1 MTWPRAPAQR
11 GPLTGLRARVE
22 PSWDILRRV
31 WNQAAEDNVP
41 FLAGGL
47 AFNIL
52 LALLPFVLL
61 LISGLSFL
69 LGREPAEAAATVT
82 SLVERLLPSDAP
94 NASELLRGIVTD
106 VLETRGTVTLY
117 SAITFAWF
125 STRLFGSLRSVLAL
139 IFDGTD
145 RGIVAGKL
153 FDFVATIVSTIAVV
167 VYVVFSAYLDLA
179 TTRGFEILRTVGLR
193 EDAMGGVD
201 YLLGRLLAV
210 ALVFALFYALYRGL
224 PRRRPSMRVAAVG
237 ALTAAIL
244 FEIAR
249 HGFALLVSAADPSSL
264 YTGSIAAI
272 VAVVFWTY
280 YSALLFLVGGE
291 CAQAYDLRRSELA
304 ALHTSEAPRRDVS
317 PASGAAPTRDGTKP
331 ITKPKS

>member
-1 MTWPRAPAQR
+1 MQKGPKTELLARA
-11 GPLTGLRARVE
+11 E
-22 PSWDILRRV
+22 SWWDILRRV
-31 WNQAAEDNVP
+31 WQQSAEDNVP

-52 LALLPFVLL
+52 LALVPFVLL

-82 SLVERLLPSDAP
+82 SLVEQLLPNDSVA
-94 NASELLRGIVTD
+94 AGELLRGIVSD
-106 VLETRGTVTLY
+106 VMSTRGAVTIY
-117 SAITFAWF
+117 SAIGFAWF

-153 FDFVATIVSTIAVV
+153 FDLVATAIATIAVV

-179 TTRGFEILRTVGLR
+179 ATRGFELLRDTGLMPQAMSGVQYLVGR
-193 EDAMGGVD
+193 G
-201 YLLGRLLAV
+201 LAL

-224 PRRRPSMRVAAVG
+224 PRRRPTVRVAAV
-237 ALTAAIL
+237 AAITATGL
-244 FEIAR
+244 FELAR
-249 HGFALLVSAADPSSL
+249 HAFAQLVGAADPSSL
-264 YTGSIAAI
+264 YTGTIAAI

-280 YSALLFLVGGE
+280 YSAFLFLIGGE
-291 CAQAYDLRRSELA
+291 VAQAYDLRRGELA
-304 ALHTSEAPRRDVS
+304 LLQASEAGALGVTAPEVIARAKATPRSS
-317 PASGAAPTRDGTKP
+317 PRSSPRS
-331 ITKPKS
+331 KS

>member
-1 MTWPRAPAQR
+1 MP
-11 GPLTGLRARVE
+11 TGLPATLE
-22 PSWDILRRV
+22 SWWDILRRV

-52 LALLPFVLL
+52 LALVPFVLL

-69 LGREPAEAAATVT
+69 LGSEPAEAAITVT
-82 SLVERLLPSDAP
+82 RLIEQLLPNEAP
-94 NASELLRGIVTD
+94 SASELLRGVVAE
-106 VLETRGTVTLY
+106 VLTTRSTVTIY
-117 SAITFAWF
+117 SAIVFAWF

-153 FDFVATIVSTIAVV
+153 FDFVATIIATVAVV

-179 TTRGFEILRTVGLR
+179 TTRGFELLRTVGLQQ
-193 EDAMGGVD
+193 EAMTGVE

-210 ALVFALFYALYRGL
+210 VLVFALFYAMYRGL
-224 PRRRPSMRVAAVG
+224 PRRRPSVQVAAVA
-237 ALTAAIL
+237 ALTASVL

-249 HGFALLVSAADPSSL
+249 HVFAILVGAADPSSL
-264 YTGSIAAI
+264 YTGTIAAI
-272 VAVVFWTY
+272 VSVVFWTY
-280 YSALLFLVGGE
+280 YSAFLFLLGGE
-291 CAQAYDLRRSELA
+291 VAQAYDLRRSELA
-304 ALHTSEAPRRDVS
+304 ALAGTGSADAKRAARRGSERRDRDV
-317 PASGAAPTRDGTKP
+317 TRR
-331 ITKPKS
+331 